1 MYSIIQIENSY
12 LIKKWKVILLK
23 NDKDVHNIMGV
34 FGLYGAIDR
43 RNENYIVYGKPQGEY
58 LQLLVQT
65 NHGYIEFYQKQ
76 KFFKKPIPQEY
87 GTMFHKY
94 GLTFLY
100 INRMLYIIRNKKI
113 INQIEI
119 ID

>member
-1 MYSIIQIENSY
+1 M
-12 LIKKWKVILLK
+12 KK
-23 NDKDVHNIMGV
+23 NKDVYNILGV

-43 RNENYIVYGKPQGEY
+43 RNGNYIVYGRPQGEY
-58 LQLLVQT
+58 LQLLAQT
-65 NHGYIEFYQKQ
+65 KSGYIEFYQKQ

-100 INRMLYIIRNKKI
+100 INRMLYIIRNKKF